1 MSQDGFTKI
10 KAKIQELSALIKE
23 ETVSET
29 KVLKDDILKE
39 VKVIK
44 SALEERLKDGEVKD
58 KVSQAKDEMF
68 RKLGYSQDELAA
80 QKDEIVLK
88 AADSLIDAV
97 NKLKSALLTEK
108 EKSNH

>member
-1 MSQDGFTKI
+1 MHFVQH
-10 KAKIQELSALIKE
+10 LH
-23 ETVSET
+23 
-29 KVLKDDILKE
+29 
-39 VKVIK
+39 
-44 SALEERLKDGEVKD
+44 RLKGLLG
-58 KVSQAKDEMF
+58 AKDEMF

-88 AADSLIDAV
+88 AADSLIDAI